1 MIKMLAAAVAETTKT
16 TKAIGTASLGG
27 IAYDT
32 FYWIDFHIVKIA
44 MYAGFVYSVTMFIRE
59 LRRDYRESKAAQA
72 EYEHKDIQRQRD
84 AIALEREKIEYANLK
99 RQNTK
104 PAE

>member
-44 MYAGFVYSVTMFIRE
+44 MYAGFVYSVTMFLRE
-59 LRRDYRESKAAQA
+59 LRRDYRESRASNA
-72 EYEHKDIQRQRD
+72 EYESMEIQRKRD
-84 AIALEREKIEYANLK
+84 LLALEKEQLELERLK
-99 RQNTK
+99 TK
-104 PAE
+104 GFED